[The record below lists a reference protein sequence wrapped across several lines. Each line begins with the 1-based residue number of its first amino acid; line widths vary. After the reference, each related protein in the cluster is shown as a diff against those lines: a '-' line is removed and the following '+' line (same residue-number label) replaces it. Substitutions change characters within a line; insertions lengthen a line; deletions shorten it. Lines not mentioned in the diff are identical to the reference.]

1 MKAIWYVLKCPKENE
16 REYVERCQ
24 GMPETQKQQDVICFQ
39 YQRMLRY
46 GGDWHLEKRRLLPG
60 YIFLS
65 GTKAMKMKRELK
77 EDPGI
82 SLIPCK
88 LSYLKSLCS
97 EDNLIEISKGIIRG
111 GVPVVLDG
119 PLKGREYLI
128 RKIDRHKRIAELE
141 VPFAGKDTR
150 ITVGLEICEK
160 QK

>member
-24 GMPETQKQQDVICFQ
+24 GMPEAQKQQDVICFQ
-39 YQRMLRY
+39 YQCMLRY

-82 SLIPCK
+82 SLIPCRV
-88 LSYLKSLCS
+88 SYLKSLCS
-97 EDNLIEISKGIIRG
+97 EDNLIEISKGIIKG

-128 RKIDRHKRIAELE
+128 RKIDRHKRTAELE